1 MMHAL
6 PCDAVRVDF
15 SHLSMF
21 DVRGAF
27 HFTSNRYNGAV
38 VILSIKYYNT
48 AKWRGVL
55 NNVREQT

>member
-1 MMHAL
+1 MRCCASGL
-6 PCDAVRVDF
+6 
-15 SHLSMF
+15 LSSV

>member
-6 PCDAVRVDF
+6 PCDAVCEWT
-15 SHLSMF
+15 SLICLCS
-21 DVRGAF
+21 RGAF

-55 NNVREQT
+55 NNVR